1 MVVFARHRVMFGNTP
16 NFRIKCGMIMI
27 HCKSVILKHAVWI
40 VAAHK
45 APRPWEHEGNVKQVH
60 CTSVYFKRLG
70 RPIRKSSKDMGA
82 KMSLCIS
89 TSSRISSELASR
101 TLWSLASKPTCLLE
115 APIPLAY
122 HLVLSGMS
130 LYIVRSWKWLRAM
143 SPAKHD

>member
-1 MVVFARHRVMFGNTP
+1 MFGNTP

-82 KMSLCIS
+82 KVS
-89 TSSRISSELASR
+89 ISSELASR
-101 TLWSLASKPTCLLE
+101 TLWSLA
-115 APIPLAY
+115 
-122 HLVLSGMS
+122 
-130 LYIVRSWKWLRAM
+130 
-143 SPAKHD
+143 